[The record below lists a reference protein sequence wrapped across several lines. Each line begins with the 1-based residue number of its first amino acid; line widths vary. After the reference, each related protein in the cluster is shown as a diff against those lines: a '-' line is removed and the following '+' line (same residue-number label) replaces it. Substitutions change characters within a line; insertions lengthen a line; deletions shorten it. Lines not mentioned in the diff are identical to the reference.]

1 MTELTPKQQARA
13 DDLLDAAEALFASYG
28 FHAVSVRDIT
38 GLAKVRLAA
47 VNDLF
52 GGKEKLFYE
61 VIKRRAEIVN
71 ALREE
76 RLAAIDD
83 AKPREKQAAE
93 IISAFF
99 DPLLEVSERGEGWRN
114 YLRLVNQMIGSRSPV
129 LLSVIEF
136 YNPITQKF
144 LMALHTLYPGIPFSD
159 LLRHWQFILATYL
172 SVFADNFRVNS
183 MTRGEVQSS
192 AFSETYNAARVF
204 VLGGLKAFLE
214 QAQQRA

>member
-13 DDLLDAAEALFASYG
+13 DGLLDAAEALFASYG

-61 VIKRRAEIVN
+61 VIKRRAEVVN

-83 AKPREKQAAE
+83 AKPRENRLQRSFQLSLTLCWK
-93 IISAFF
+93 SASA
-99 DPLLEVSERGEGWRN
+99 VRVG
-114 YLRLVNQMIGSRSPV
+114 
-129 LLSVIEF
+129 VI
-136 YNPITQKF
+136 T
-144 LMALHTLYPGIPFSD
+144 SD
-159 LLRHWQFILATYL
+159 WSIR
-172 SVFADNFRVNS
+172 
-183 MTRGEVQSS
+183 
-192 AFSETYNAARVF
+192 
-204 VLGGLKAFLE
+204 
-214 QAQQRA
+214 